1 MEKIMSNALGIM
13 QKNGKFVVTQN
24 GQPINLPKSDGQ
36 SIVTEFDSRQDAE
49 KYMDILS
56 KLSKQKKHRTTN
68 AKN

>member
-1 MEKIMSNALGIM
+1 MNGILGIM

>member
-1 MEKIMSNALGIM
+1 MNSVLGIM

-36 SIVTEFDSRQDAE
+36 SIVTEFESKDDAQR
-49 KYMDILS
+49 YLDILS
-56 KLSKQKKHRTTN
+56 RLSKQKKHRTTN

>member
-1 MEKIMSNALGIM
+1 MNSVLGIM

-24 GQPINLPKSDGQ
+24 GEPINLPKSDGQ
-36 SIVTEFDSRQDAE
+36 SIVTEFDSKDDAQ

-56 KLSKQKKHRTTN
+56 RLSKQKKHRTSN

>member
-1 MEKIMSNALGIM
+1 MNSVLGIM

-36 SIVTEFDSRQDAE
+36 AIVTEFDTKDDAQ

-56 KLSKQKKHRTTN
+56 RLSKQKKHRTSN

>member
-1 MEKIMSNALGIM
+1 MSNALGIM

-24 GQPINLPKSDGQ
+24 GEPINLPKSDGQ
-36 SIVTEFDSRQDAE
+36 SIVTEFDTKDDAQ

-56 KLSKQKKHRTTN
+56 RLSKQKKHRTSN

>member
-1 MEKIMSNALGIM
+1 MSNALGIM

>member
-1 MEKIMSNALGIM
+1 MSNALGIM

-36 SIVTEFDSRQDAE
+36 SIVTEFDTKDDAQ
-49 KYMDILS
+49 KYLDILS
-56 KLSKQKKHRTTN
+56 KLSKQKKHRTSN

>member
-1 MEKIMSNALGIM
+1 MNSVLGIM

-24 GQPINLPKSDGQ
+24 GEPINLPKSDGQ
-36 SIVTEFDSRQDAE
+36 SIVTEFDSKDDAQ

-56 KLSKQKKHRTTN
+56 RLSKQKKYRTTN